1 MQEQLRMIRYSA
13 PVKAR
18 PFPEGYSYKMF
29 TDTAAEIADW
39 VDIIRKGD
47 LIGETDGAECF
58 DRGVRNFPDSAATED
73 CLFIVD
79 KDGRRV
85 ATCTVVNH
93 KEGFG
98 RVHMVSVLPEMR
110 GKGIG
115 HAMLAAG
122 LTILEDR
129 GVSHIVVKSD
139 DWRLAALKTYLDAGF
154 CPVIFH
160 DPESDMEAR
169 WDKILEHLSYGKV
182 EYVYEK

>member
-29 TDTAAEIADW
+29 TDTPEEIADW
-39 VDIIRKGD
+39 VDISRKGD

-58 DRGVRNFPDSAATED
+58 DRDVRNFPDADAKED
-73 CLFIVD
+73 CFFIVD

-85 ATCTVVNH
+85 ATSTVVDH

-98 RVHMVSVLPEMR
+98 RVHMVAALPEMR

-115 HAMLAAG
+115 HAMLAVS
-122 LTILEDR
+122 LTLLEAR
-129 GVSHIVVKSD
+129 GVSHIVLKSD
-139 DWRLAALKTYLDAGF
+139 DWRLAAVKTYLDAGF
-154 CPVIFH
+154 RPVIFH

-169 WDKILEHLSYGKV
+169 WDKILENLNYGKV